1 MKKIYSRLLMSAAMT
16 LFISAAA
23 QAQYYTGVGLRLG
36 KFASGVSVKYFFDA
50 NNASAIELI
59 AAKTKTAKGG
69 YIATALYECQT
80 PITMPILQ
88 IPLDIVFGG
97 GVHGGYFPE
106 GYYKLRDGEIY
117 VYGDKVYTAGID
129 AILGLEYKVP
139 VAPFTIGVDCMPF
152 YDILNPGPEFID
164 FSLVIRYVFE

>member
-1 MKKIYSRLLMSAAMT
+1 MKKILTQLTLCIIAALMIASTAN
-16 LFISAAA
+16 
-23 QAQYYTGVGLRLG
+23 AQYYSGVGVRLG
-36 KFASGVSVKYFFDA
+36 KFASGVSLKYFFDA

-69 YIATALYECQT
+69 WVATALYESQT
-80 PITMPILQ
+80 PIKTPLLH

-106 GYYKLRDGEIY
+106 GYYRFRDGEVYI
-117 VYGDKVYTAGID
+117 YGDKVYTAGID

-139 VAPFTIGVDCMPF
+139 IAPFTVGVDCMPF

-164 FSLVIRYVFE
+164 FSFVVRYVFE